1 MNKAELVDELV
12 RKTQVSKR
20 DARAVVD
27 ALFDPTEGVIASSLR
42 KGERVAVTGF
52 GTFEARERGP
62 RVGRNPRTGKEI
74 KIAASTAPA
83 FRAGK
88 GLKDAIQQRRGR

>member
-1 MNKAELVDELV
+1 MNKAEMVDALAS
-12 RKTQVSKR
+12 RANVSKK
-20 DARAVVD
+20 DARAVLD
-27 ALFDPTEGVIASSLR
+27 AIFDPNDGLIANSLR
-42 KGERVAVTGF
+42 RGERVAVTGF

-74 KIAASTAPA
+74 QIGPSKAPA

-88 GLKDAIQQRRGR
+88 GLRDAIQQGR

>member
-1 MNKAELVDELV
+1 MNKAEMIDALAS
-12 RKTQVSKR
+12 RAQVSKK
-20 DARAVVD
+20 DARAVLD
-27 ALFDPTEGVIASSLR
+27 AIFDPSNGLIADTLR

-74 KIAASTAPA
+74 QIAASRAPA
-83 FRAGK
+83 FKPGK
-88 GLKDAIQQRRGR
+88 GLRDAIQKGR

>member
-1 MNKAELVDELV
+1 MNKADMIDALAD
-12 RKTQVSKR
+12 RAQVSKK
-20 DARAVVD
+20 DARAVLD
-27 ALFDPTEGVIASSLR
+27 AIFDPNDGLIANSLR

-74 KIAASTAPA
+74 KIAASMAPA
-83 FRAGK
+83 FRPGK
-88 GLKDAIQQRRGR
+88 GLKDAIQQKGR

>member
-1 MNKAELVDELV
+1 MNKAEMIDALVK
-12 RKTQVSKR
+12 KTQVSKK

-27 ALFDPTEGVIASSLR
+27 ALFDPNDGVIADSLR

-62 RVGRNPRTGKEI
+62 RIGRNPRTGKEI
-74 KIAASTAPA
+74 EIAASTAPA

>member
-1 MNKAELVDELV
+1 MNKAEMVDALAS
-12 RKTQVSKR
+12 RANVSKK
-20 DARAVVD
+20 DARAVLD
-27 ALFDPTEGVIASSLR
+27 AIFDPNDGLISNSLR

-74 KIAASTAPA
+74 KIGPSKAPA

-88 GLKDAIQQRRGR
+88 GLRDAIQQGR

>member
-1 MNKAELVDELV
+1 MNKADMVDALANRADV
-12 RKTQVSKR
+12 TKK
-20 DARAVVD
+20 DARAVLD
-27 ALFDPTEGVIASSLR
+27 AIFDPTDGLISRSLR

-52 GTFEARERGP
+52 GTFEARDRGA

-74 KIAASTAPA
+74 QIPASKAPA

-88 GLKDAIQQRRGR
+88 GLRDAIQKGGK